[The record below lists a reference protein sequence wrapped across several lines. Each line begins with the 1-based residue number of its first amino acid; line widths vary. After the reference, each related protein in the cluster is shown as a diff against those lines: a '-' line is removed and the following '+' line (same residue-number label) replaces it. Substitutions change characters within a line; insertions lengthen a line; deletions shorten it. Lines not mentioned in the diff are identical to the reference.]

1 MTELTTSGKPERPDD
16 AAAALKAALGAR
28 SLVLVGMP
36 GSGKSSVGRRLAQR
50 IGLDF
55 VDADAKIEEAAN
67 GMSIADIFARHGE
80 PEFRNLEARVIAR
93 LLESGPA
100 VIATGGGAF
109 MRAETRDKVRA
120 QGVSLWLSAEIPL
133 LLERVKRKS
142 NRPLLQGSDPEGV
155 LRKLLSAREADYR
168 RADVTVISRDIP
180 HEEVVDAILEALGE
194 FLDIETGSR
203 S

>member
-1 MTELTTSGKPERPDD
+1 MTEPTTSGKNERQDN
-16 AAAALKAALGAR
+16 AAAALKTALGAR
-28 SLVLVGMP
+28 SVVLVGMP

-67 GMSIADIFARHGE
+67 GMPITDIFAKHGE
-80 PEFRNLEARVIAR
+80 PEFRALEARVIAR
-93 LLESGPA
+93 LLESNPA

-109 MRAETRDKVRA
+109 MRADTRDKVRA
-120 QGVSLWLSAEIPL
+120 HGISLWLSAEIPL

-142 NRPLLQGSDPEGV
+142 NRPLLQGKDPEGV
-155 LRKLLSAREADYR
+155 LRNLLAAREADYQQ
-168 RADVTVISRDIP
+168 ADITVISRDIP
-180 HEEVVDAILEALGE
+180 HEEVVDAIVEALGE
-194 FLDIETGSR
+194 FLDIETGSQ

>member
-67 GMSIADIFARHGE
+67 GMSIADIFAKHGE

-109 MRAETRDKVRA
+109 MRADTRDKVRA
-120 QGVSLWLSAEIPL
+120 QGISLWLSAEIPL

-155 LRKLLSAREADYR
+155 LRKLLGAREADYQ

-180 HEEVVDAILEALGE
+180 HEEVVDAIVEALGE

>member
-1 MTELTTSGKPERPDD
+1 MTEQPTSGKPERHDN
-16 AAAALKAALGAR
+16 AATALKTALAAR
-28 SLVLVGMP
+28 SIVLVGMP

-55 VDADAKIEEAAN
+55 TDADARIEEAAN
-67 GMSIADIFARHGE
+67 GMSIADIFTKHGE

-93 LLESGPA
+93 LLESGPS

-120 QGVSLWLSAEIPL
+120 HGISLWLSADIPL
-133 LLERVKRKS
+133 LLERVKRKN

-155 LRKLLSAREADYR
+155 LRKLLGEREADYR
-168 RADVTVISRDIP
+168 QADITVISRDIP
-180 HEEVVDAILEALGE
+180 HEEVVDAIVEALNE
-194 FLDIETGSR
+194 FLDAESEAQ

>member
-1 MTELTTSGKPERPDD
+1 MTEPTTSGKNERQDN
-16 AAAALKAALGAR
+16 AAAALKTALGAR
-28 SLVLVGMP
+28 SVVLVGMP

-67 GMSIADIFARHGE
+67 GMSIADIFAKHGE

-93 LLESGPA
+93 LLESHPA

-109 MRAETRDKVRA
+109 MRADTRDKVRA
-120 QGVSLWLSAEIPL
+120 HGISLWLSAEIPL

-142 NRPLLQGSDPEGV
+142 NRPLLQGKDPEGV
-155 LRKLLSAREADYR
+155 LRNLLAAREADYQQ
-168 RADVTVISRDIP
+168 ADITVISRDIP
-180 HEEVVDAILEALGE
+180 HEEVVDAIVEALGE
-194 FLDIETGSR
+194 FLDIEGEAQS
-203 S
+203 

>member
-1 MTELTTSGKPERPDD
+1 MTEPTTSGNPERQDD
-16 AAAALKAALGAR
+16 AAAALKAALGGR
-28 SLVLVGMP
+28 SIVLVGMP

-67 GMSIADIFARHGE
+67 GMSIADIFAKHGE

-93 LLESGPA
+93 LLETGAA

-120 QGVSLWLSAEIPL
+120 HGISLWLSAEIPL

-168 RADVTVISRDIP
+168 QADVTVISRDIP
-180 HEEVVDAILEALGE
+180 HEEVVNAIVEALGE
-194 FLDIETGSR
+194 FLDVESEPQ

>member
-1 MTELTTSGKPERPDD
+1 MTEQPTSGKSEQPDS
-16 AAAALKAALGAR
+16 ANALKAALGAR

-55 VDADAKIEEAAN
+55 VDADARIEEAAN
-67 GMSIADIFARHGE
+67 GMPIADIFAKHGE

-93 LLESGPA
+93 LLESGPS

-109 MRAETRDKVRA
+109 MRADTRDKVRA
-120 QGVSLWLSAEIPL
+120 HGISLWLSADIPL
-133 LLERVKRKS
+133 LLERVKRKN
-142 NRPLLQGSDPEGV
+142 NRPLLQGSDPESV
-155 LRKLLSAREADYR
+155 LRKLLSQREADYR
-168 RADVTVISRDIP
+168 QADITVISRDIP
-180 HEEVVDAILEALGE
+180 HEEVVDAIVEALDE
-194 FLDIETGSR
+194 FLDAESESR

>member
-1 MTELTTSGKPERPDD
+1 MTELTTSGKPERQDG

-67 GMSIADIFARHGE
+67 GMSIADIFAKHGE

-109 MRAETRDKVRA
+109 MRADTRDKVRA
-120 QGVSLWLSAEIPL
+120 QAISLWLSAEIPL

-155 LRKLLSAREADYR
+155 LRKLLAAREADYQ

-180 HEEVVDAILEALGE
+180 HEEVVDAIVEALGE

>member
-1 MTELTTSGKPERPDD
+1 MTEQPTSGKSERQNN
-16 AAAALKAALGAR
+16 AATALKAALAAR
-28 SLVLVGMP
+28 SIVLVGMP
-36 GSGKSSVGRRLAQR
+36 GSGKSSIGRRLAQR

-55 VDADAKIEEAAN
+55 VDADTKIEEAAN
-67 GMSIADIFARHGE
+67 GMSIADIFAKHGE

-93 LLESGPA
+93 LLESGPS

-109 MRAETRDKVRA
+109 MRADTRDRVRA
-120 QGVSLWLSAEIPL
+120 HGVSLWLSADIPL

-155 LRKLLSAREADYR
+155 LRKLLGAREADYR
-168 RADVTVISRDIP
+168 QADITVISRDIP
-180 HEEVVDAILEALGE
+180 HEEVVDAILEALDE
-194 FLDIETGSR
+194 FLDAESEPQ

>member
-1 MTELTTSGKPERPDD
+1 MTELTMSGKPERPDD

-67 GMSIADIFARHGE
+67 GMSIADIFAKHGE

-109 MRAETRDKVRA
+109 MRADTRDKVRA
-120 QGVSLWLSAEIPL
+120 QGISLWLSAEIPL

-155 LRKLLSAREADYR
+155 LRKLLGAREADYQ

-180 HEEVVDAILEALGE
+180 HEEVVDAIVEALGE